1 MPFTPKTIEV
11 SVDSGTAAIQNA
23 LNNNIKGGSSNRGSP
38 SVQRLSEAGKTYV
51 GNRYPTN
58 LQHWV
63 ILTGT
68 YSAVFMCILLISLSL
83 PTSEAGKLYIQF
95 TAFWSL
101 LLYFLTDLEVNDYYA
116 TDPFDNVV
124 KSVIKI
130 NKK

>member
-11 SVDSGTAAIQNA
+11 SVDSGTAALQNA
-23 LNNNIKGGSSNRGSP
+23 LNNNIKGGSP
-38 SVQRLSEAGKTYV
+38 SLQRLPEPEKTYV
-51 GNRYPTN
+51 GNRYPAN

-83 PTSEAGKLYIQF
+83 PSAEAGKLYIQF

-101 LLYFLTDLEVNDYYA
+101 LLYFLTDLDVDDYYA
-116 TDPFDNVV
+116 SDPFDNVV

-130 NKK
+130 NK